1 MYNRMS
7 DVVNKIERRLGTAP
21 LGLPDELSKERWP
34 DQVIIPDTLT
44 TFSRFF
50 PYKIDVALTKEDKD
64 RTGEWYL
71 LDKHIP
77 DNLEVLGVG
86 DIEWDQ
92 IQNSHLGINHNTG
105 CGIYNILERGMD
117 MDSILMAQQ
126 YADVASLFNST
137 INVVWDPPN
146 RVRLDMALN
155 TNLYQII
162 EGVKIA
168 VYVKHPS
175 NLMTIEPTKMETFE
189 NLATSDVALWLFQ
202 YLKHFEGIEN
212 SYATVNLK
220 LDELEQQANK
230 RQEIVDFLRENY
242 VNPANTHQ
250 PIMYTV

>member
-21 LGLPDELSKERWP
+21 LGLPPELSKEKWP
-34 DQVIIPDTLT
+34 EQVIVPDTLT

-50 PYKIDVALTKEDKD
+50 PYKIDVALSKEDKD

-92 IQNSHLGINHNTG
+92 IQDSHLGINHNTG
-105 CGIYNILERGMD
+105 FGIYNILERGMD

-137 INVVWDPPN
+137 INVIWDPPN
-146 RVRLDMALN
+146 RVKLDMALN

-189 NLATSDVALWLFQ
+189 NLATADVATWLFQ

-212 SYATVNLK
+212 AYATVNLK

-230 RQEIVDFLRENY
+230 RQDIVDYLRENY